1 MTMSTGRLA
10 LLDAAE
16 RLIAHRGIHGVAARE
31 VVKEAGQRNNSAV
44 AYHFG
49 SWHGLLDEIWS
60 RHAPRMNAERAALLA
75 AAELETTPALD
86 RLVHAYVHP
95 LATQIA
101 QNEPSYW
108 ARFNEQWLST
118 APLDVLAIPA
128 PTGVQA
134 DYYPSDDSLDVL
146 SALLMRMADRLDL
159 PAPDARRRV
168 SLMVRFVIGAF
179 AAYERAQEAGA
190 APELAS
196 FEAEILQLANRMLD
210 LSRP

>member
-16 RLIAHRGIHGVAARE
+16 RLIAYRGIHGVAARE
-31 VVKEAGQRNNSAV
+31 VVKEAGQRNNSAIT
-44 AYHFG
+44 YHFG

-75 AAELETTPALD
+75 AADLEASPPLD

-95 LATQIA
+95 LAA
-101 QNEPSYW
+101 QVTRNHPSYW

-118 APLDVLAIPA
+118 APLDVLSTPEPA
-128 PTGVQA
+128 TTQA
-134 DYYPSDDSLDVL
+134 DYYPSHDSLDVL
-146 SALLMRMADRLDL
+146 SGLLIRIADRLDL
-159 PAPDARRRV
+159 PDADARRRV

-179 AAYERAQEAGA
+179 AAFERADEAGD
-190 APELAS
+190 APDSAS
-196 FEAEILQLANRMLD
+196 FETEILQLARRMLD
-210 LSRP
+210 LPQP

>member
-16 RLIAHRGIHGVAARE
+16 RLVAHRGIHGVAARE
-31 VVKEAGQRNNSAV
+31 VVKEAGQRNNSAI

-60 RHAPRMNAERAALLA
+60 RHAPRMNTERAALLA
-75 AAELETTPALD
+75 AADLEDSPTLD
-86 RLVHAYVHP
+86 RLVHAYIHP
-95 LATQIA
+95 LAAQIA
-101 QNEPSYW
+101 RNQPSYW

-118 APLDVLAIPA
+118 APLDVLSTPVS
-128 PTGVQA
+128 TGVQA
-134 DYYPSDDSLDVL
+134 DYYPSDASLDVL
-146 SALLMRMADRLDL
+146 SHLLIRIADRLDL
-159 PAPDARRRV
+159 PEPDARRRV

-179 AAYERAQEAGA
+179 AAFERAQETGA
-190 APELAS
+190 APDSAS

-210 LSRP
+210 LPQP